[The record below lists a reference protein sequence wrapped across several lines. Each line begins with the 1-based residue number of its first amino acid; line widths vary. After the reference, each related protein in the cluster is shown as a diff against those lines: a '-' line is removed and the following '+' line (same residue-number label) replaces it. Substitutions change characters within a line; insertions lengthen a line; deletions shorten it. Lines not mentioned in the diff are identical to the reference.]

1 MSQQGKKRASGE
13 VLIWPKDM
21 YGCRKNS
28 LGRANA
34 TSTYMRKQAWA
45 DPQSS
50 PRSTYAAELEN
61 CDESDIAVI
70 TANVINADGK
80 QTYVLPVN
88 NFVSIFNV
96 ADI

>member
-1 MSQQGKKRASGE
+1 MSQEGKKRASGK
-13 VLIWPKDM
+13 VLIWPKDI
-21 YGCRKNS
+21 YD
-28 LGRANA
+28 GRANA

-45 DPQSS
+45 NPQSS

-61 CDESDIAVI
+61 CDESDIAII
-70 TANVINADGK
+70 TANVNADGK

-96 ADI
+96 IL